1 MKTKI
6 IVSFLLLIL
15 STFVLALIKYPNSNA
30 VQVVACDVGQG
41 DGFLIFHRNYQIVID
56 GGANRKIL
64 KCMDKYLPFWDR
76 NIELVILTHPQE
88 DHYKGLIDL
97 FERYKIQNFILPQI
111 NSSNE
116 SFGVLKNRVVEEGSS
131 VIFAQSGQQVR
142 VGLIYLDIL
151 WPDMQFFSDSLKEA
165 ENFGN
170 ESKIENL
177 YETRIDPNDFS
188 IVIRARYKNFDML
201 FSGDIGPQIIMHL
214 LRLWQIGDVEYLKVP
229 HHGSRNGLTK
239 DLLDATK
246 PEIAVISVGKNNSH
260 GHPHRE
266 ILQLLDESVNV
277 LFRTDLEGDIVVF
290 SDGEKIWFK

>member
-1 MKTKI
+1 MNTKF
-6 IVSFLLLIL
+6 VVGFFLLIL
-15 STFVLALIKYPNSNA
+15 GTFLFALVRYPNSN
-30 VQVVACDVGQG
+30 VLQVIACDVGQG
-41 DGFLIFHRNYQIVID
+41 DGFLIVHRKYQILID

-64 KCMDKYLPFWDR
+64 KCLDKYLPFWDR

-88 DHYKGLIDL
+88 DHYRGLIDL
-97 FERYKIQNFILPQI
+97 FERYQIQNFILPQI

-116 SFGVLKNRVVEEGSS
+116 SFGVLKNRVREEGSS

-151 WPDMQFFSDSLKEA
+151 WPDMQFFSRNLEEI

-177 YETRIDPNDFS
+177 YETKIDPNDFS
-188 IVIRARYKNFDML
+188 IVIEAKYKNFDML
-201 FSGDIGPQIIMHL
+201 FTGDINPQIISQL
-214 LRLWQIGDVEYLKVP
+214 LESSKIGDIEYLKVP

-266 ILQLLDESVNV
+266 ILQLLDENV
-277 LFRTDLEGDIVVF
+277 TVFRTDLEGDIIIV
-290 SDGEKIWFK
+290 SDGERIWFK

>member
-1 MKTKI
+1 MNIKF
-6 IVSFLLLIL
+6 VVGFFLLIL
-15 STFVLALIKYPNSNA
+15 GTFLFALVRYPNPD
-30 VQVVACDVGQG
+30 VLQVIACDVGQG
-41 DGFLIFHRNYQIVID
+41 DGFLIVNRNYQIVID

-97 FERYKIQNFILPQI
+97 FERFQIQNFILPQI

-116 SFGVLKNRVVEEGSS
+116 SFGVLKNRVREEGSS
-131 VIFAQSGQQVR
+131 VIFAQSGQQFR

-151 WPDMQFFSDSLKEA
+151 WPDMQFFSRNLEET

-177 YETRIDPNDFS
+177 YETKIDPNDFS
-188 IVIRARYKNFDML
+188 IVIEAKYKNFDML
-201 FSGDIGPQIIMHL
+201 FTGDINPQIINQL
-214 LRLWQIGDVEYLKVP
+214 LESSKIGDIEYLKVP

-260 GHPHRE
+260 RHPHRE
-266 ILQLLDESVNV
+266 VVQLLNERVNV
-277 LFRTDLEGDIVVF
+277 LFRTDLEGDVAVF